1 MHKHSVWIAALVVAA
16 CMSLGLAQQA
26 ADTILYNGKIL
37 TVDSNFSTAQ
47 AVAVRGTQ
55 IAAVGTD
62 DEVLRLA
69 GSNTVTIDLK
79 GKTVTP
85 GLIHTHVHL
94 ESLGGYLSEI
104 PLSRRTEFPLNFR
117 IVNSKDDVIQQI
129 QDIIA
134 AAKIPAGRWLY
145 FPSNPQGPHHAR
157 LIFDE
162 LNASDLDKAAPNN
175 PIIVGVGM
183 PKTNIHMASG
193 KAMELV
199 RRKYGNFL
207 EHYGRYWIDA
217 TGKPSGIVEAP
228 SSQIIWEDD
237 EFALFPAPEDAG
249 PLYRKLLEENFSSLG
264 VTTISGGMNTA
275 VIRAYQ
281 WLDSQGELPV
291 RYGYGAKAAFS
302 PGADL
307 NRFQLGAGTDNVW
320 ITSVTARAVDGAGGR
335 MCISLTRDS
344 KAVGAIEGAGNS
356 VMGLSAAAD
365 WWPRGQCNLDIE
377 YAGSTRG
384 APLKANYFREWY
396 YRVAESGLR
405 SANSHVSGDDSHSRL
420 IGIWESIDRANPGA
434 VRGWVMD
441 HCTLINPEDIPR
453 AAKLG
458 MMWSCSPLG
467 EGNRAP
473 TMAAAFGDE
482 IIHKYVAPVKTMLDH
497 GINVSLEGS
506 WSSIESLITR
516 KDDAGKVWGPD
527 QRVDRVTA
535 LRIATQN
542 GANNV
547 LKADKLGSIETG
559 KLADLVVIDR
569 DYMSM
574 PEEGISEIRPL
585 LTMMGGRFVFLRTDF
600 ANENNLRPAGAVIS
614 TYEDLQ
620 ARRPRSSRD

>member
-1 MHKHSVWIAALVVAA
+1 MHRHSVWIAALVMAA
-16 CMSLGLAQQA
+16 CMSLGFAQQA
-26 ADTILYNGKIL
+26 ADTILYNGRIL

-55 IAAVGTD
+55 IVAVGFD
-62 DEVLRLA
+62 DAVLRLA
-69 GSNTVTIDLK
+69 GPNTVRIDLK

-85 GLIHTHVHL
+85 GLINTHVHL
-94 ESLGGYLSEI
+94 EGLGGYRSEI
-104 PLSRRTEFPLNFR
+104 PFSRSTEFPLNFR
-117 IVNSKDDVIQQI
+117 NVRTKDDVIKQI

-134 AAKIPAGRWLY
+134 AANIPAGKWLY
-145 FPSNPQGPHHAR
+145 FPTNPQGPDQAR

-162 LNASDLDKAAPNN
+162 LNASELDKAAPNN
-175 PIIVGVGM
+175 PIIMSVGM

-193 KAMELV
+193 KALGLV
-199 RRKYGNFL
+199 RSKYPNFL
-207 EHYGRYWIDA
+207 ETYGRFWVDA
-217 TGKPSGIVEAP
+217 MGNPTGVVEAP
-228 SSQIIWEDD
+228 SSQIVWEDD

-249 PLYRKLLEENFSSLG
+249 PLYKKLLVENHSSLG

-281 WLDSQGELPV
+281 WLDSRGELPV
-291 RYGYGAKAAFS
+291 RYGYGVKAAFS

-307 NRFQLGAGTDNVW
+307 NRFQVGTGTANVW
-320 ITSVTARAVDGAGGR
+320 ITSVSARAVDGAGVR

-344 KAVGAIEGAGNS
+344 EAAGVLLGAENR

-365 WWPRGQCNLDIE
+365 WYPRGQCNLDIE

-384 APLKANYFREWY
+384 APLKANYFRDWY
-396 YRVAESGLR
+396 HRVADVGLR
-405 SANSHVSGDDSHSRL
+405 SANAHVGGDDSHSRL
-420 IGIWESIDRANPGA
+420 LGIWESIDQANPGA

-441 HCTLINPEDIPR
+441 HCTLVKPTDIPR

-458 MMWSCSPLG
+458 MMWSCRLYVG
-467 EGNRAP
+467 EQNRAAE
-473 TMAAAFGDE
+473 MAAAFGEE
-482 IIHKYVAPVKTMLDH
+482 IVHQYVSPVKTMLDH

-506 WSSIESLITR
+506 WSEIDALITR
-516 KDDAGKVWGPD
+516 KDPTGKVWGSD

-547 LKADKLGSIETG
+547 LKGDMLGSIETG

-574 PEEGISEIRPL
+574 PAEDISGIRPL
-585 LTMMGGRFVFLRTDF
+585 LTMMGGRVVFLRTDF
-600 ANENNLRPAGAVIS
+600 ANEHNLRPAGAVIS
-614 TYEDLQ
+614 THEELQ
-620 ARRPRSSRD
+620 ARRPR